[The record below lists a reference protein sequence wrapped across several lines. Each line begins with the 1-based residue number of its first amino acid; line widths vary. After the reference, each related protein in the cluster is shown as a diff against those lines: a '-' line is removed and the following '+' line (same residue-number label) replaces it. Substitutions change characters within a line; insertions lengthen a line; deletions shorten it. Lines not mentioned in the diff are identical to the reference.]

1 MRRIR
6 IIPTL
11 LMDQGKLVKTTSF
24 RNPGYVG
31 DPMNALRIFNEK
43 EVDEICVLDIMA
55 SRRGT
60 SPDLNYLRNLT
71 SECFMPL
78 AYGGGITTLEQASE
92 IFKAG
97 VEKLI
102 FGTAAL
108 KQPDLVQSVSEK
120 FGAQAVVGSLDL
132 RKDWLGRQRAYVT
145 SGTISTGKDPV
156 EWAHHLQS
164 LGAGEILLQNIDRE
178 GSLAGFDVGLIRA
191 VCEAVRIPVIASGGA
206 AGLSDF
212 LNAVQ
217 AGASA
222 VAAGHYFV
230 YKGPHKAV
238 LITYPAPADLMEQV
252 YVKL

>member
-11 LMDQGKLVKTTSF
+11 LLDQGKLVKTTAF
-24 RNPGYVG
+24 RHPGYIG

-60 SPDLNYLRNLT
+60 PPDLAYLRTLT

-78 AYGGGITTLEQASE
+78 AYGGGITTLAQATD

-108 KQPDLVQSVSEK
+108 KQPDLIKSVSEK

-132 RKDWLGRQRAYVT
+132 RKDWLGRPRAFVT
-145 SGTISTGKDPV
+145 SGTVSTGKDPV
-156 EWAHHLQS
+156 AWALHLQS
-164 LGAGEILLQNIDRE
+164 LGAGEILLQHIDRE
-178 GSLAGFDVGLIRA
+178 GSLTGYDLDLIRS
-191 VCEAVRIPVIASGGA
+191 VCEAVNIPVIASGGA
-206 AGLSDF
+206 AGLGDF
-212 LNAVQ
+212 LNAIQ
-217 AGASA
+217 SGASA

-230 YKGPHKAV
+230 YKGTHKAV

-252 YVKL
+252 YQKL